1 VTEAPAPDEGWNRL
15 HPLTPIARVG
25 RLFPALVLLLLISTV
40 HSKAENGNVE
50 TAYLVVITLG
60 SAVYGY
66 IHWMVT
72 RWRFEGDTLRI
83 ETGLIRK
90 DSRRLP
96 LARVQAVDVVRPF
109 LARLLGVSELRIRLA
124 GSGSTDGKLAYLSEA
139 QAAEL
144 RLVLLAGHIDNDV
157 PVSSNTGLPMA
168 TVDTGRLLA
177 SVFLSLIT
185 ILLIGT
191 VAALAVLDQ
200 FEPKTAAGAAAFL
213 AVYLLS
219 AAGVIWRR
227 LSGQYAFIAVEAP
240 EGVRIRRGLLQTISE
255 TVPYGRIQAVRQVE
269 PLLWRP
275 FGWCRLEV
283 DVAGATG
290 RNQRGEGTSVVRK
303 AILPV
308 GSQQDSWHLLARL
321 LGGPDP
327 ERTAPPGRA
336 RLKAPLSF
344 HFLSAGHDST
354 HAVCVTG
361 RINRATT
368 WVPLEKSQSIRR
380 VQGPLQRPL
389 GLATVHVDVAG
400 KRARAEFR
408 DREVEEAD
416 ELVAELTALSRS
428 ARQGVPKV
436 SPPSADDAVP
446 SGWYPDPAGRHERR
460 YWHEGRWTEHVANGG
475 RRSADPATPAP

>member
-1 VTEAPAPDEGWNRL
+1 M
-15 HPLTPIARVG
+15 ARIGKIV
-25 RLFPALVLLLLISTV
+25 PALVLLFVVSSI
-40 HSKAENGNVE
+40 HSKAENGRAE
-50 TAYLVVITLG
+50 SAYLVIFTLA
-60 SAVYGY
+60 SVVYGY
-66 IHWMVT
+66 VHWMVT

-96 LARVQAVDVVRPF
+96 LARIQAVDIVRPL
-109 LARLLGVSELRIRLA
+109 LARLLGVSELRVRLA
-124 GSGSTDGKLAYLSEA
+124 GSGSTDGKLAFLSES

-144 RLVLLAGHIDNDV
+144 RIALLAGHIDAEV
-157 PVSSNTGLPMA
+157 AVSSNTGLPMA
-168 TVDTGRLLA
+168 SVDTGRLLA
-177 SVFLSLIT
+177 STFLSLIT
-185 ILLIGT
+185 IVLAGTIG
-191 VAALAVLDQ
+191 ALAVLDQ
-200 FEPKTAAGAAAFL
+200 FEPKTAAAVAGIL
-213 AVYLLS
+213 AVYLIS

-255 TVPYGRIQAVRQVE
+255 TVPYARIQAVRQVE

-275 FGWCRLEV
+275 FGWCAWRSTSP
-283 DVAGATG
+283 GPRPATNAARERASSARPFSPWG
-290 RNQRGEGTSVVRK
+290 PNRTRGISSR
-303 AILPV
+303 ACSAHPI
-308 GSQQDSWHLLARL
+308 R
-321 LGGPDP
+321 
-327 ERTAPPGRA
+327 RA
-336 RLKAPLSF
+336 RPRPAAPGFKAPLSF
-344 HFLSAGHDST
+344 HFLSAGHDSA

-361 RINRATT
+361 RLNRATT

-416 ELVAELTALSRS
+416 RLVATLTELSRS
-428 ARQGVPKV
+428 ARLQARTGPR
-436 SPPSADDAVP
+436 PTAADAAP
-446 SGWYPDPAGRHERR
+446 SGWYQDPGGRHELR

-475 RRSADPATPAP
+475 RRSADLPMPSPTPTPTSP